1 MTMNAL
7 FVEHFAPAE
16 GARVKVADVRRALG
30 SQDSPESNGRNFR
43 QWLAHILDDIPVV
56 TQTIGGRAWLVGYRP
71 RPTHEE
77 RDVHATPLPPPMP
90 DVISIDRSNE
100 ILQALQRLTPEQV
113 GPVAPQIVT
122 VAAEVQRVLHE
133 VHAQAD
139 ALRGALTNLALE
151 HDRWTTDP
159 QTFLRQLVGDR
170 TDVFVRQDSKP
181 FYTMEPHG
189 RRKFWAVL
197 PPEGRPR

>member
-43 QWLAHILDDIPVV
+43 LWLAHILDGIPVV
-56 TQTIGGRAWLVGYRP
+56 TQTIGGRAWLMGYRP
-71 RPTHEE
+71 RPTPEE
-77 RDVHATPLPPPMP
+77 GDMHAIRPAPPPLP

-100 ILQALQRLTPEQV
+100 ILLALQRVTPEQV

-139 ALRGALTNLALE
+139 ALRGA
-151 HDRWTTDP
+151 
-159 QTFLRQLVGDR
+159 
-170 TDVFVRQDSKP
+170 
-181 FYTMEPHG
+181 
-189 RRKFWAVL
+189 
-197 PPEGRPR
+197 